1 MGIRIFAVASGLV
14 IVAAMGIALGIYFR
28 VIPVPMALLGML
40 TLTAQPELSA
50 RYYPEDTLAYA
61 RASLTPRGRQKRYTR
76 EIWRRINEHPGFTGA
91 VNDGKPGHA
100 EESGIT
106 FDQDVA
112 TWIGPEISAGL
123 LDIDAESQR
132 LSAAMLFGVRDADAA
147 ADFLEQWLDYV
158 STKRNV
164 EFSAGVYRDNP
175 IWVSNLDD
183 QSYAL
188 TDDWLVY
195 ATDEDALHAIVD
207 RIEKS
212 AD

>member
-1 MGIRIFAVASGLV
+1 MGIRVFAVAGSLV

-40 TLTAQPELSA
+40 AVTAQPEFSA

-61 RASLTPRGRQKRYTR
+61 WASLTPRGRQKRYTR
-76 EIWRRINEHPGFTGA
+76 EIWRRFNEHPGFTGT
-91 VNDGKPGHA
+91 VNGWKSGLD
-100 EESGIT
+100 EETGIN

-123 LDIDAESQR
+123 LDLDAETQR
-132 LSAAMLFGVRDADAA
+132 LSAAVLIGVRDADAA
-147 ADFLEQWLDYV
+147 ADFLERWLDYV
-158 STKRNV
+158 ATKRSV

-175 IWVSNLDD
+175 IWVSNLDG

-188 TDDWLVY
+188 MDDWLVY
-195 ATDEDALHAIVD
+195 ATDEDALHAIVE